1 MKSSTPSFPLFGF
14 AIGEMFI
21 AIGVMCLIA
30 VLVVPMITLSSGFH
44 EVQEKR
50 NAQVLASVCFQAQ
63 QAGVN
68 FVAPNG
74 VDSTVQNLLAG
85 GQNSTGRHFQ
95 ALGISQIDAS
105 AAAKHLRIANGN
117 LVYSP
122 SGY

>member
-1 MKSSTPSFPLFGF
+1 MKVSSSSFPFFGF
-14 AIGEMFI
+14 AIGEMCI
-21 AIGVMCLIA
+21 AVGVMCLIA
-30 VLVVPMITLSSGFH
+30 MLVVPMITMSSGFRD
-44 EVQEKR
+44 VQDKR

-68 FVAPNG
+68 FVAPSG

-95 ALGISQIDAS
+95 ALGMSQSDAS
-105 AAAKHLRIANGN
+105 AAAKHLRVANGN

-122 SGY
+122 SGF